1 MKKIGQV
8 LLGIII
14 LVILIVVGYILFMT
28 VTDYKPEDKIK
39 LSIERQ
45 TDNKLNLND
54 SFSIATFNIGYAG
67 MDDEQDFFMDGGKGS
82 RSSSKEKTN
91 GKYERNNC
99 FFKERS

>member
-28 VTDYKPEDKIK
+28 VTDYRPEDKIK

-67 MDDEQDFFMDGGKGS
+67 MDDEQDFLWMEAKVPDHLAKK
-82 RSSSKEKTN
+82 RLWKI
-91 GKYERNNC
+91 
-99 FFKERS
+99 